1 MSAAASQPDT
11 LSFEDAMERL
21 DEIVD
26 AMETDRMPLEDMIR
40 SYEEGI
46 QLLKSC
52 RQRIEGA
59 RRRVESISADLDS
72 GKATTTPFD
81 LAAATDADA
90 DADEKPAQNTP
101 RRRKAAESGE
111 IRLF

>member
-1 MSAAASQPDT
+1 MSAAVPQPDA

-59 RRRVESISADLDS
+59 RHRVETISADLDS
-72 GKATTTPFD
+72 GKATTAPFD
-81 LAAATDADA
+81 PTAAADADA
-90 DADEKPAQNTP
+90 DGDEKPAQNTP
-101 RRRKAAESGE
+101 HRRKAADSGE

>member
-1 MSAAASQPDT
+1 
-11 LSFEDAMERL
+11 MERL
-21 DEIVD
+21 DEIVG

-46 QLLKSC
+46 RLLKHC

-59 RRRVESISADLDS
+59 RRRVELISADLES
-72 GKATTTPFD
+72 GKASTAPFD
-81 LAAATDADA
+81 PASAA
-90 DADEKPAQNTP
+90 DADEGDEDDKPAKNTP
-101 RRRKAAESGE
+101 RRRKAAESEE